1 MDRAVT
7 RGAPPISG
15 DSTRLL
21 AGALVRSALRGDGIR
36 AGPHLLVQP
45 PGAVERAVALTSE
58 ITVGRGQEAGL
69 VIDDPGASRVHAR
82 IQLAEDGA
90 AQVEDLG
97 SKNGLRLNGQ
107 RLPAGPA
114 PLQPGDEL
122 TVGATRVRFIDPLP
136 RPPGEDGGAG
146 PAQDPSPGAAC
157 PDDRGGRGAWRLL
170 AASAWLLASAAL
182 LLWLA

>member
-1 MDRAVT
+1 VT
-7 RGAPPISG
+7 RGAPPSSG
-15 DSTRLL
+15 GPTRLL
-21 AGALVRSALRGDGIR
+21 AGALVRSALRGDGVR
-36 AGPHLLVQP
+36 AGPHLLVRP
-45 PGAVERAVALTSE
+45 PGAAERAVALTSE
-58 ITVGRGQEAGL
+58 VTVGRGQEAGL

-122 TVGATRVRFIDPLP
+122 LVGATRVRFVDPLP

-146 PAQDPSPGAAC
+146 PALAQSPGTAC
-157 PDDRGGRGAWRLL
+157 PGGPGARGAWRLL
-170 AASAWLLASAAL
+170 AASAGLLASAAL
-182 LLWLA
+182 LLGLT